1 MQAENNISKL
11 LTKEGILAYLQNK
24 LSKEEKALF
33 EKQMQQDEFLKDAVE
48 GYKLLPPDE
57 LQKYVYAVF
66 ADVDLLS
73 GAGKKSKLISMQT
86 RPIAIA
92 AMLLLFIGVVWFAVW
107 FMKNSAEEQQIAQA
121 EKMYNERDVQQ
132 PEEPGSVSAERN
144 FSNPGTENSTVIEH
158 DVLSPKDKFRD
169 QKHPSAND
177 DFRKD
182 KEPLVNEG
190 LSETKALKNISV
202 AEEPIVEFYNEEI
215 PATVNEAESNGY
227 ESKTQTV
234 KSAEVINSDE
244 NVKQSK
250 KNKSEKTKS
259 DAGYTE
265 DTDDAMSGAPA
276 ELAAAES
283 DSVHVV
289 VEQMPEYVGGNAAM
303 LKFIQNNFHIPA
315 GKEGYS
321 GKVYVK
327 FVIEETGKVSDI
339 EIARSLEPEI
349 DKEAVRVI
357 SMMPD
362 WIPGKQ
368 NGKNV
373 KVSYT
378 LPISLD

>member
-11 LTKEGILAYLQNK
+11 FTKEGIIAYLQNR

-33 EKQMQQDEFLKDAVE
+33 EKQMQKDEFLKDAVE
-48 GYKLLPPDE
+48 GYKLLPADE

-92 AMLLLFIGVVWFAVW
+92 AMLLVFIGVVWFAVW
-107 FMKNSAEEQQIAQA
+107 FMNNSAEEQQIAQA
-121 EKMYNERDVQQ
+121 EKMYDEREIQSIEESREISANRDYINPSSVNSADAEQKAQQ
-132 PEEPGSVSAERN
+132 PS
-144 FSNPGTENSTVIEH
+144 
-158 DVLSPKDKFRD
+158 DKQR
-169 QKHPSAND
+169 
-177 DFRKD
+177 D
-182 KEPLVNEG
+182 KEFISAFDELQKNNQLPENEG
-190 LSETKALKNISV
+190 LNESKTSQNISV
-202 AEEPIVEFYNEEI
+202 AEEPIIEFYNEEI
-215 PATVNEAESNGY
+215 PATVNETESKGY
-227 ESKTQTV
+227 ESKTQAV

-250 KNKSEKTKS
+250 KNRSEKTKS

-265 DTDDAMSGAPA
+265 DADDAMSGAPA
-276 ELAAAES
+276 ELAATES

-289 VEQMPEYVGGNAAM
+289 VEQMPEFVGGNAAM
-303 LKFIQNNFHIPA
+303 LKFIQTHFHKPA
-315 GKEGYS
+315 GKQEYS

-357 SMMPD
+357 SIMPD

-378 LPISLD
+378 LPISLN